1 MMHHIEN
8 LLGKFKR
15 PDESE
20 RILPGDDLLI
30 HSKYQLT
37 HTIDIEAPAKLVWSY
52 LMQLGCDRAGWYSI
66 DALDNDGKPSI
77 DHIETRWT
85 DRREGDKLWATPK
98 GDGFFDVLTVSKE
111 QHLII
116 AGETTRLNGPFKMTW
131 AFVLEPI
138 GDDATQLITR
148 VRMEAAPSFSEWLTG
163 GVIAPVIH
171 TIMQKAQLKHLKSMC
186 ERDARLRNSNVY
198 ERV

>member
-1 MMHHIEN
+1 
-8 LLGKFKR
+8 
-15 PDESE
+15 
-20 RILPGDDLLI
+20 
-30 HSKYQLT
+30 
-37 HTIDIEAPAKLVWSY
+37 
-52 LMQLGCDRAGWYSI
+52 
-66 DALDNDGKPSI
+66 
-77 DHIETRWT
+77 
-85 DRREGDKLWATPK
+85 
-98 GDGFFDVLTVSKE
+98 
-111 QHLII
+111 
-116 AGETTRLNGPFKMTW
+116 PFKMTW

-148 VRMEAAPSFSEWLTG
+148 VRMEAAPPFSEWLTG